1 MSWVLSLSLSFSVLP
16 AYPVYPSAKLHHKA
30 HLVLTMSPS
39 PHPRGVRLHNP
50 SGPSLP
56 SSLSSSCSSSWP
68 LPASNTPCSL
78 DFTVFIGHEKRTE
91 YYHSCIRREP
101 HDRHSTETGQD
112 IRRGCS
118 KKQTAIMAPPRQVFP
133 ITFITGIV
141 RHDEGESILVP
152 RHPDTQSMPNVE
164 VSPGLF
170 IRQTVH
176 PLVTVGSV
184 ITVTLLTSMMC
195 CDGRE

>member
-1 MSWVLSLSLSFSVLP
+1 
-16 AYPVYPSAKLHHKA
+16 
-30 HLVLTMSPS
+30 
-39 PHPRGVRLHNP
+39 
-50 SGPSLP
+50 
-56 SSLSSSCSSSWP
+56 
-68 LPASNTPCSL
+68 
-78 DFTVFIGHEKRTE
+78 
-91 YYHSCIRREP
+91 
-101 HDRHSTETGQD
+101 
-112 IRRGCS
+112 
-118 KKQTAIMAPPRQVFP
+118 MAPPRQVFP

-152 RHPDTQSMPNVE
+152 RHPDAQSMPNVE

-170 IRQTVH
+170 IPQTVH